1 MNQPPPEAI
10 TLVAFC
16 RRPGPGVGKRRL
28 AAALGE
34 AATLTISQLLL
45 DATLEDLAAWPGLR
59 VVAPAEPDDEAW
71 ARTLPV
77 RLDDVVAQPD
87 GNLGARLGAVDRV
100 LRERGHK
107 RLLYIGSDAPVLA
120 AADYRAAASALAT
133 HDVVLGPALDGGV
146 TCMGS
151 RCAWPD
157 LTALPWSGEHLHA
170 ALQACCEAGGLSV
183 QNLGTRYDV
192 DVADDLRRLGTD
204 LAADARPARRALY
217 RALAT
222 LGYCR
227 A

>member
-1 MNQPPPEAI
+1 MNQAPPEAI

-16 RRPGPGVGKRRL
+16 RRPAPGVGKRRL
-28 AAALGE
+28 ATELGE

-45 DATLEDLAAWPGLR
+45 ATTLEDLAAWPGLR
-59 VVAPAEPDDEAW
+59 VVAPAERADEAW
-71 ARTLPV
+71 ARSLPV

-107 RLLYIGSDAPVLA
+107 QLIYIGSDAPVLA
-120 AADYRAAASALAT
+120 AADYRAAAGALAT

-146 TCMGS
+146 TYMGS
-151 RCAWPD
+151 RRAWPD
-157 LTALPWSGEHLHA
+157 LTALPWSGERLHA
-170 ALQACCEAGGLSV
+170 ALQACCEAGGLTV
-183 QNLGTRYDV
+183 RNLGTRYDV
-192 DVADDLRRLGTD
+192 DVADDLRRLGAD

-217 RALAT
+217 RALAS
-222 LGYCR
+222 LGYCP